1 MDFLFHFVISLVGGF
16 VFLELTKTKY
26 SPFHLLA
33 LTLLSLS
40 IDVQH
45 LFEAFNVYPVFHAV
59 YFALI
64 PSAAALFFFSR
75 KQMQLAAYSLALSLM
90 LFGHLLS
97 DMIQG
102 LYGVPL
108 LYPLSRHLFM
118 LPNDLSFILPSD
130 AACFQSSPIIG
141 AAGLA
146 MALYFGLVFAASMAV
161 LYLQPRK

>member
-1 MDFLFHFVISLVGGF
+1 MDVLFHFVISLVGGF
-16 VFLELTKTKY
+16 VFLELTKTRY
-26 SPFHLLA
+26 HPLHLLA
-33 LTLLSLS
+33 ITFLSLS

-45 LFEAFNVYPVFHAV
+45 LLEAINIPFIFHGI
-59 YFALI
+59 YFVLI

-75 KQMQLAAYSLALSLM
+75 KQMQLAVYSSALSLM

-108 LYPLSRHLFM
+108 FYPISNHLFM
-118 LPNDLSFILPSD
+118 LPNDLSFLLPNS

-146 MALYFGLVFAASMAV
+146 MALYFGLILTVSMAF
-161 LYLQPRK
+161 LYLRPRK